1 MSGLLASAAR
11 SPSAASPFSSGAQAT
26 IPSIR
31 GSSAE
36 TEVTQSASSRK
47 SEKSE
52 SQAWAS
58 PVRCPDWEVN
68 TVEPVKPRDRIAVIR
83 GRD

>member
-47 SEKSE
+47 SEKST
-52 SQAWAS
+52 SACRKTIFSTFTPTHAF
-58 PVRCPDWEVN
+58 R
-68 TVEPVKPRDRIAVIR
+68 
-83 GRD
+83 